1 MSLVPGRHH
10 SVTVGGIIQ
19 ESLGGIIPL
28 QTGGF
33 VGIGRRL
40 HDHKS
45 ITIKELCNLYLAELK
60 AGLILGKGGHPK
72 KALATLTDTGRIE
85 RHIIPLLGVPRVKD
99 LSKAEVYRLM
109 KDIIADKSR
118 IT

>member
-1 MSLVPGRHH
+1 MPDTVRQEILPGR
-10 SVTVGGIIQ
+10 SASGDNPS
-19 ESLGGIIPL
+19 E
-28 QTGGF
+28 
-33 VGIGRRL
+33 GRL
-40 HDHKS
+40 LDHKS

-85 RHIIPLLGVPRVKD
+85 RHIISLLGVPRVKD